1 MLRGYLMRGSLSG
14 MSCWHVPNADDHQE
28 RSSRIVARQASPTL
42 RRRELGSR
50 LRQLRIAQGKTA
62 EDVAQAL
69 MVSAT
74 KITRLETGAR
84 GVNMRDIRD
93 LCNVYEVSDAERE
106 HLMRLAR
113 QSREDS
119 WFQHYDL
126 QHPTYIGLEASA
138 ASIADYKSDVINGL
152 LQTERYARAILEAT
166 LPDPTEDK
174 IAQNVESRRV
184 RQRLLTDEP
193 PLGLWAVI
201 HEAAL
206 RTYIGGPDV
215 MREQLETLVE
225 RAAQPNVDLQ
235 LLPFTAGA
243 HPAIHSPF
251 TLLHFREEVP
261 DVVYVEGLLGEHYL
275 EARAD
280 IERYRRVFDQLRA
293 MALSPKD
300 SAAQIAAIAKTF
312 VDD

>member
-1 MLRGYLMRGSLSG
+1 
-14 MSCWHVPNADDHQE
+14 MSCWHVPDADNHQLG
-28 RSSRIVARQASPTL
+28 SSRIVARQASPTL

-50 LRQLRIAQGKTA
+50 LRQLRTAQGKTA

-93 LCNVYEVSDAERE
+93 LCNFYEVNDAERE

-138 ASIADYKSDVINGL
+138 ASIADYKSDVISGL

-166 LPDPTEDK
+166 LPDPTDDK

-184 RQRLLTDEP
+184 RQQLLTDEP

-215 MREQLETLVE
+215 MREQLESLVE

-235 LLPFTAGA
+235 LLPFNAGA
-243 HPAIHSPF
+243 HPAINSTF
-251 TLLHFREEVP
+251 SLLHFREDVP

-300 SAAQIAAIAKTF
+300 SAARIAAIAKTF

>member
-1 MLRGYLMRGSLSG
+1 
-14 MSCWHVPNADDHQE
+14 MSCWHVPNADNHQQ

-50 LRQLRIAQGKTA
+50 LRQLRMAQGKTA

-93 LCNVYEVSDAERE
+93 LCNFYEVSEAERE

-174 IAQNVESRRV
+174 IEQNVESRRV

-243 HPAIHSPF
+243 HPAINSTF

>member
-1 MLRGYLMRGSLSG
+1 M
-14 MSCWHVPNADDHQE
+14 
-28 RSSRIVARQASPTL
+28 
-42 RRRELGSR
+42 
-50 LRQLRIAQGKTA
+50 AQGKTA

-93 LCNVYEVSDAERE
+93 LSNIYEVSEAERE

-152 LQTERYARAILEAT
+152 LQTEPYARAILEAT

-174 IAQNVESRRV
+174 IEQNVESRRV

-215 MREQLETLVE
+215 MREQLESLVE

-235 LLPFTAGA
+235 LLPFSAGA
-243 HPAIHSPF
+243 HPAINSTF

>member
-1 MLRGYLMRGSLSG
+1 MSG
-14 MSCWHVPNADDHQE
+14 WHVPNAGNHQQ

-50 LRQLRIAQGKTA
+50 LRHLRMAQGKTA

-93 LCNVYEVSDAERE
+93 LCNFYEVSEAERE

-166 LPDPTEDK
+166 LPDPTEHK
-174 IAQNVESRRV
+174 IEQNVESRRV

-193 PLGLWAVI
+193 PIGLWAVI

-243 HPAIHSPF
+243 HPAINSTF

>member
-1 MLRGYLMRGSLSG
+1 M
-14 MSCWHVPNADDHQE
+14 
-28 RSSRIVARQASPTL
+28 
-42 RRRELGSR
+42 
-50 LRQLRIAQGKTA
+50 AQGKTA

-93 LCNVYEVSDAERE
+93 LCNFYEVSEAERE
-106 HLMRLAR
+106 HLMRLAK

-126 QHPTYIGLEASA
+126 QHPTYVGLESSA
-138 ASIADYKSDVINGL
+138 ASIAAYNPDVIHGL
-152 LQTERYARAILEAT
+152 LQTERYARAILEVS

-174 IAQNVESRRV
+174 IAQNVESRLL
-184 RQRLLTDEP
+184 RQRLLTEDP
-193 PLGLWAVI
+193 PLKLWAVG

-206 RTYIGGPDV
+206 RTHIGGTDV
-215 MREQLETLVE
+215 MREQLEILLE
-225 RAAQPNVDLQ
+225 RAAQSNVDLQ
-235 LLPFTAGA
+235 LLEFAAGA
-243 HPAIHSPF
+243 HPGLQSNFSI
-251 TLLHFREEVP
+251 LHFREEVP
-261 DVVYVEGLLGEHYL
+261 DVVYVEGLLGEHYM

-280 IERYRRVFDQLRA
+280 IERYWRAFDQLRA

-300 SAAQIAAIAKTF
+300 SVARIGAIAKTF

>member
-1 MLRGYLMRGSLSG
+1 
-14 MSCWHVPNADDHQE
+14 MSCWHVPNADNHQQ

-50 LRQLRIAQGKTA
+50 LRQLRMAQGKTA

-93 LCNVYEVSDAERE
+93 LCNFYEVSEAERE

-174 IAQNVESRRV
+174 IEQNVESRRV

-193 PLGLWAVI
+193 PLSLWAVI
-201 HEAAL
+201 HEAAV

-243 HPAIHSPF
+243 HPAINSTF